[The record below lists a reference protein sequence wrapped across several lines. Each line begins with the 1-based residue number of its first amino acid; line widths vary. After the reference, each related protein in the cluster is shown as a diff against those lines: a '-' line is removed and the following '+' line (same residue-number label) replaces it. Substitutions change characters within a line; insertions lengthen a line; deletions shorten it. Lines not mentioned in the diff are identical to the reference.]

1 MLQSQNNSKSVN
13 YSTALAMLGSQN
25 ELNHSLSK
33 TIIQSNKS
41 EMVDARKLWNWL
53 GVKSQFSDWVKSRIK
68 TYGFT
73 ENVDYVSFQKFL
85 KRADRK
91 GATVKIEYH
100 ISFDMAKEVSMLE
113 TNAKGREARL
123 YYIRVEKI
131 FKQFLSKTHTPINGI
146 LPIYHNGKLGYPRKQ
161 FLISIGRS
169 YRNGYRLRKRFPE
182 DCFAIGNTSCI
193 SSNLAH
199 LLQDEQNLK
208 NRALQMKSNQLN
220 LPL

>member
-1 MLQSQNNSKSVN
+1 MTKKKNFVAGANNSNTNHTHGSRNEQKFSFLTEKQLYN
-13 YSTALAMLGSQN
+13 YFNKVAQMQQSGIQFPVDLDEVFPIAYSQKGKAMEVLKNEFIEGEDFNLSQKGKVVSFN
-25 ELNHSLSK
+25 ELQN
-33 TIIQSNKS
+33 
-41 EMVDARKLWNWL
+41 
-53 GVKSQFSDWVKSRIK
+53 GVKI
-68 TYGFT
+68 
-73 ENVDYVSFQKFL
+73 
-85 KRADRK
+85 
-91 GATVKIEYH
+91 TVKISISAMEYL
-100 ISFDMAKEVSMLE
+100 IVRKVRPVFEVY
-113 TNAKGREARL
+113 R
-123 YYIRVEKI
+123 RVFHSI
-131 FKQFLSKTHTPINGI
+131 NTPINGI

-220 LPL
+220 LAL